1 MNPAKDMKVLS
12 AKVEALASA
21 PECCAELKE
30 ACENWLKAVGTDDEK
45 SASATLLQEIEDD
58 MTSIDGLIEFATSK
72 AGEEKLG
79 AEKAHAF
86 AVAAKKAKE
95 EGRKVCL
102 CSACTICAD
111 IIAFREWLC

>member
-1 MNPAKDMKVLS
+1 MKDMKALS
-12 AKVEALASA
+12 AKIEALKAA

-45 SASATLLQEIEDD
+45 SASAALLKEIEEDI
-58 MTSIDGLIEFATSK
+58 TSIDELFEFATSK

-79 AEKAHAF
+79 AEKAAAF

-111 IIAFREWLC
+111 ILAYREWLC

>member
-1 MNPAKDMKVLS
+1 MRDIKALT
-12 AKVEALASA
+12 AKVEALKAA

-45 SASATLLQEIEDD
+45 SASAELLKEIEADI
-58 MTSIDGLIEFATSK
+58 TSIDGLIEFVTSK

-79 AEKAHAF
+79 AEKAAAF
-86 AVAAKKAKE
+86 ATAAKKAKE
-95 EGRKVCL
+95 EGRTVCL

-111 IIAFREWLC
+111 ILAFREWLC